1 MGDDYASQIVSDYI
15 RAGDS
20 VIVAEILAGLSKPLT
35 RETFSLVLDMIRM
48 DSLPVQ
54 EALRA
59 LLPELSQ
66 GSFAEELRQGLV
78 GALTQA
84 PSEGSKPELPT
95 LREED
100 TAAET
105 ESTLGQAKLEFKFR
119 RESQQILSVFFID
132 IVDYTKKST
141 ELSPPVMMKLIKAF
155 EDIVGATI
163 DEYQGRIVKKMG
175 DAILAYFKSPVG
187 AIVAALTVQRKLT
200 EYSSLKVGQ
209 EKIQARI
216 GLNSGSVIR
225 KGKDIFG
232 DVVNVAQRME
242 TAAAPG
248 ETFLTDAT
256 YQEIRDYVR
265 CTELGRIEVKG
276 IEGGVPAYS
285 AQELIADPAKVI
297 DAAPEQGLQK
307 LKESIFV
314 PSFKI
319 PANAQAEKGLTL
331 LLQEIFSE
339 ISRAIEEL
347 AADYHD
353 EYEFKKYLQEK
364 WNALMG
370 NL

>member
-1 MGDDYASQIVSDYI
+1 
-15 RAGDS
+15 
-20 VIVAEILAGLSKPLT
+20 
-35 RETFSLVLDMIRM
+35 M

-66 GSFAEELRQGLV
+66 GTFAEELRQGLLA
-78 GALTQA
+78 ALTQTQGERA
-84 PSEGSKPELPT
+84 KPEPPT
-95 LREED
+95 LHEEES
-100 TAAET
+100 AAGP

-119 RESQQILSVFFID
+119 RESTQNLTVFFID
-132 IVDYTKKST
+132 IVGYTEKSSALKPT
-141 ELSPPVMMKLIKAF
+141 DMMKLIKAF
-155 EDIVGATI
+155 EDIVGAAI

-187 AIVAALTVQRKLT
+187 ATVAALTLQKKLA
-200 EYSSLKVGQ
+200 EYSSLKVDQ

-232 DVVNVAQRME
+232 EVVNVAQRME
-242 TAAAPG
+242 TAATPG
-248 ETFLTDAT
+248 DILLTEAT

-265 CTELGRIEVKG
+265 CTELGRIQVKG
-276 IEGGVPAYS
+276 IKDAITAYS
-285 AQELIADPAKVI
+285 PQELTADPAKII
-297 DAAPEQGLQK
+297 DAAPEPGLQR

-314 PSFKI
+314 PNFKI
-319 PANAQAEKGLTL
+319 PGEAAAENKLPL
-331 LLQEIFSE
+331 LLQNIFSE